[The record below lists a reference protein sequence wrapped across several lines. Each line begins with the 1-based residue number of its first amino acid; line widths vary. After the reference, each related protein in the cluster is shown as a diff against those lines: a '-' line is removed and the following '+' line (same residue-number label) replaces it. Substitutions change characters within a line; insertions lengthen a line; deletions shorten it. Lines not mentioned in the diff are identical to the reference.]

1 MLSHNLDYKQSSVR
15 ESFLDNTAG
24 NFTRPPLPAFISDI
38 LDQLTDNEL
47 KNRLGSAF
55 RDKESELLESQSA
68 YKHAQNEVIESK
80 KQLAKLELELANIK
94 SAAEMLMIEHDD
106 ALSCLKKQYD
116 EELSSLLI
124 ASEQG
129 YLHQFV
135 DDEHSNNPTPYSATT
150 ENETCSTPKS
160 SFITVEKK
168 SAQSLANQAF
178 DKVERLI
185 RRVSHHKALTN
196 NFILNK
202 TGVSSFWANNPEV
215 CSNKEEEQTEDGNDD
230 DDYVRSIVEP
240 YETEISRLQQILV
253 NAAIP
258 FTATSHPNSL
268 NRKLTDEKI
277 ANKILHDSN
286 TKIDISGND
295 DDCNNINVVD
305 DGSSLNNFIDRSCDK
320 KTENHSV
327 HESSFSNNDHLDI
340 NENYENIQP
349 VIVKQSICDHSL
361 SFEGQSSITD
371 TVEKLEKKLATVTNE
386 LNLKTQALKVSTDR
400 QLELENALKTQVSEQ
415 ISKTEKIS
423 TLANQL
429 AQRLDGL
436 LLNYKAYRETTE
448 REISNL
454 LVERKIADTNLQ
466 IIRSHYDSLVGRRS
480 QAAAELSRQPIQLPN
495 EKDELEHLA
504 LKLYEENLS
513 FREARDH
520 LEERLNKESEAHK
533 EQLANEQQ
541 ERLNF
546 ESSALQELEDAR
558 QRLANLSNIATE
570 RDNESILR
578 QKYEEELKSS
588 KSKLNEVQA
597 KYELTETSLIEAQK
611 RIVDLQDQ
619 IVRLQ
624 NDLDNIESVQADF
637 VRLSQNLQVQLE
649 RLRQQDHEVRWIN
662 PDDVTACFACNSSFS
677 TGLGSANAKKINCR
691 HCGKVHCS
699 NCMKNSVPAGPFG
712 HPAVVCDVCHT
723 LLNKNIAPYFS
734 TSLSNNNNP
743 KDQLLSSTKRYS
755 LSSPTQS
762 LTNLTT
768 RPS

>member
-1 MLSHNLDYKQSSVR
+1 MLSHNVDYKQSSVR
-15 ESFLDNTAG
+15 ESFLDNTAE
-24 NFTRPPLPAFISDI
+24 NFTKPPLPAFISNI
-38 LDQLTDNEL
+38 LDQLTDNEI
-47 KNRLGSAF
+47 KNRLESAF
-55 RDKESELLESQSA
+55 LDKESELLESQSA
-68 YKHAQNEVIESK
+68 YKDAQNEVGEFK

-106 ALSCLKKQYD
+106 ALSSLKKQYD
-116 EELSSLLI
+116 EELSSLLV

-129 YLHQFV
+129 YLRQFV
-135 DDEHSNNPTPYSATT
+135 NDEHSNNPTSYSATT

-160 SFITVEKK
+160 SFITAEKK

-196 NFILNK
+196 SFILNK
-202 TGVSSFWANNPEV
+202 TGVSSFWTNNHEV
-215 CSNKEEEQTEDGNDD
+215 CFNKEEEHTEDGDN
-230 DDYVRSIVEP
+230 DYVRTIVEP
-240 YETEISRLQQILV
+240 YETEISRLQQILI

-258 FTATSHPNSL
+258 FTATLHPNSS
-268 NRKLTDEKI
+268 NCKLTDEKVV
-277 ANKILHDSN
+277 NKILHDSN
-286 TKIDISGND
+286 RKMDISGNVD
-295 DDCNNINVVD
+295 NDCNSINVVD
-305 DGSSLNNFIDRSCDK
+305 DGSSLNNFIDRSYDE

-327 HESSFSNNDHLDI
+327 HKSSLSNNDNLNM
-340 NENYENIQP
+340 NENHGNIQP
-349 VIVKQSICDHSL
+349 VIVKQSMCDHSL
-361 SFEGQSSITD
+361 PFEGQSSLTD
-371 TVEKLEKKLATVTNE
+371 TEKLKKKLATITNE

-429 AQRLDGL
+429 AQRLDDL
-436 LLNYKAYRETTE
+436 FLNYKAYRETTE

-520 LEERLNKESEAHK
+520 LEERLNKESESHK

-546 ESSALQELEDAR
+546 ESSTLQELEDAR
-558 QRLANLSNIATE
+558 QRLANLTSIATE

-597 KYELTETSLIEAQK
+597 KYEVTETNLIEAQK

-649 RLRQQDHEVRWIN
+649 RLRQQDQEVRWIN
-662 PDDVTACFACNSSFS
+662 PDDVTTCFACNSSFS

-734 TSLSNNNNP
+734 TSLNNNNNNP
-743 KDQLLSSTKRYS
+743 KDQLLSSSKRYS

-768 RPS
+768 KPS